1 MWLLSAVIPYGH
13 MIKEQA
19 VGFGFAVLFT
29 FHREHFHLNDKTTE
43 INTQRFRQFTELK
56 KLT

>member
-1 MWLLSAVIPYGH
+1 

-43 INTQRFRQFTELK
+43 INTKIQTIHRIEKINMSL
-56 KLT
+56 